1 MNIGRIKAIAGK
13 ELKDA
18 LRDRRTILAMI
29 VIPIIVLPVLMFLP
43 AFLASPERN
52 PVRLAV
58 IQSDNTSDDFL
69 ASLSSDQ
76 IHIVRVGP
84 EENMTKLIQNG
95 DYELGMVLPPDFS
108 RILEGPDQTA
118 TITIFVDE
126 SSARGTIALS
136 LAQEA
141 VAKYANKIVSERLA
155 KTGLPPKVLTPIET
169 ELRPVTVTGMGAVF
183 LAILLPLFLGIY
195 AVTGAMYFI
204 MDTTAGEKERKTLE
218 ALLTM
223 PATRTEI
230 VLGKFLIAVL
240 IALLSSALA
249 IFGMTVGAV
258 FLLGAIG
265 GSSSTAPGLS
275 ISGANLLL
283 IGLAT
288 LVLAMTSAS
297 LEMMISIFARSFK
310 EAQNFLSPLSIVVV
324 VPAIAMQ
331 YMGEQTLRAFT
342 VAPIFNAM
350 LIIRDALLNRVTF
363 ANLALEFSSAFV
375 YMVIALAIAIKI
387 FSSEKAM
394 VRY

>member
-1 MNIGRIKAIAGK
+1 MNFGRITTIAGK

-52 PVRLAV
+52 PVQIAV

-69 ASLSSDQ
+69 ASLASDQ
-76 IHIVRVGP
+76 IHVVRIGR
-84 EENMTKLIQNG
+84 EQNMTKLIQNG

-108 RILEGPDQTA
+108 RILEGPDQRA
-118 TITIFVDE
+118 TITVFVDQ

-136 LAQEA
+136 LVQEEIT
-141 VAKYANKIVSERLA
+141 KYSDKIVSERLA
-155 KTGLPPKVLTPIET
+155 KTGLPPEALTPIET
-169 ELRPVTVTGMGAVF
+169 DLRSVTVTGTGALF
-183 LAILLPLFLGIY
+183 LAMLLPLFLGIY

-223 PATRTEI
+223 PVTRTEI
-230 VLGKFLIAVL
+230 VVGKFLIAVL
-240 IALLSSALA
+240 IALVSSVLA
-249 IFGMTVGAV
+249 IIGMTSGVLV
-258 FLLGAIG
+258 FSGAIG
-265 GSSSTAPGLS
+265 EASAPGLS
-275 ISGANLLL
+275 ISVSNLLL

-310 EAQNFLSPLSIVVV
+310 EAQNFLSPLSIIVA

-331 YMGEQTLRAFT
+331 YMNEQTLRSFA

-350 LIIRDALLNRVTF
+350 LIIRDALLNRASATSV
-363 ANLALEFSSAFV
+363 ALEFLSAFV
-375 YMVIALAIAIKI
+375 YMIIALAIAIKI
-387 FSSEKAM
+387 FNSEKAM

>member
-1 MNIGRIKAIAGK
+1 VNFGRIRAIAAK

-52 PVRLAV
+52 PVRIAV

-69 ASLSSDQ
+69 ASLASNQ
-76 IHIVRVGP
+76 IHIVRIGRD
-84 EENMTKLIQNG
+84 ENITKLIQNG
-95 DYELGMVLPPDFS
+95 DYELGMALPHDFS
-108 RILEGPDQTA
+108 RILEAPDQIA
-118 TITIFVDE
+118 TITIFVDQ

-136 LAQEA
+136 LVQDAIT
-141 VAKYANKIVSERLA
+141 KYTNRIVSERLA
-155 KTGLPPKVLTPIET
+155 KTGLPPEALTPIQT
-169 ELRPVTVTGMGAVF
+169 DVHAVTVTGAGAIF
-183 LAILLPLFLGIY
+183 LAILLPMFLGIY

-240 IALLSSALA
+240 IALVSALLAILGMGGGIIFLSGAVGESSAPSLS
-249 IFGMTVGAV
+249 V
-258 FLLGAIG
+258 
-265 GSSSTAPGLS
+265 STP
-275 ISGANLLL
+275 NLFL

-310 EAQNFLSPLSIVVV
+310 EAQNLLSPLTIVVV

-331 YMGEQTLRAFT
+331 YMSEQTLRSFA

-350 LIIRDALLNRVTF
+350 LIIRDALLNRGSSTSVV
-363 ANLALEFSSAFV
+363 LEFASAFV
-375 YMVIALAIAIKI
+375 YMIIALAIAIKI
-387 FSSEKAM
+387 FNSEKAM

>member
-1 MNIGRIKAIAGK
+1 MNLGRIRAIAAK

-52 PVRLAV
+52 PVRIAV

-69 ASLSSDQ
+69 ASLASNQ
-76 IHIVRVGP
+76 IHIVRIGRD
-84 EENMTKLIQNG
+84 ENITKLIQNG
-95 DYELGMVLPPDFS
+95 DYELGMALPPDFS

-118 TITIFVDE
+118 TITVFVDQ

-136 LAQEA
+136 LVQDAIT
-141 VAKYANKIVSERLA
+141 KYTNKIVSERLA
-155 KTGLPPKVLTPIET
+155 KTGLPPEALTPIQT
-169 ELRPVTVTGMGAVF
+169 DVHAVTVTGAGAIF

-240 IALLSSALA
+240 IALVSALLAILGMGGGVMLLSGAVGESSAPSLS
-249 IFGMTVGAV
+249 V
-258 FLLGAIG
+258 
-265 GSSSTAPGLS
+265 STP
-275 ISGANLLL
+275 NLFL

-310 EAQNFLSPLSIVVV
+310 EAQNLLSPLTIVVV

-331 YMGEQTLRAFT
+331 YMSEQTLRSFA

-350 LIIRDALLNRVTF
+350 LIIRDALLNRVSSTSVV
-363 ANLALEFSSAFV
+363 LEFASAFV
-375 YMVIALAIAIKI
+375 YMIIALTIAIKI
-387 FSSEKAM
+387 FNSEKAM

>member
-1 MNIGRIKAIAGK
+1 
-13 ELKDA
+13 
-18 LRDRRTILAMI
+18 MI

-52 PVRLAV
+52 PVRIAV
-58 IQSDNTSDDFL
+58 IQSDSTSDDFL

-76 IHIVRVGP
+76 IHVVRIGRG
-84 EENMTKLIQNG
+84 ENMTKLIQNG

-108 RILEGPDQTA
+108 RILEGPDQRA
-118 TITIFVDE
+118 TITVFVDQ

-136 LAQEA
+136 LVQEEIT
-141 VAKYANKIVSERLA
+141 KYSDKIVSERLA
-155 KTGLPPKVLTPIET
+155 KTGLPPEALTPIET
-169 ELRPVTVTGMGAVF
+169 DLRSVTVTGTGALF

-230 VLGKFLIAVL
+230 VVGKFLIAVL
-240 IALLSSALA
+240 IALVSSVLA
-249 IFGMTVGAV
+249 ILGMTAGVVV
-258 FLLGAIG
+258 FSGAIG
-265 GSSSTAPGLS
+265 EASAPGLS
-275 ISGANLLL
+275 ISVGNLLL

-331 YMGEQTLRAFT
+331 YMSEQTLRSFA

-350 LIIRDALLNRVTF
+350 LIIRDALLNRASATSVT
-363 ANLALEFSSAFV
+363 LEFLSAFV

-387 FSSEKAM
+387 FNSEKAM

>member
-1 MNIGRIKAIAGK
+1 MNLGRIAAIAGK

-52 PVRLAV
+52 PVRMAV

-69 ASLSSDQ
+69 AGLASDQ
-76 IHIVRVGP
+76 IHIVRIERV
-84 EENMTKLIQNG
+84 ENMTKLIQNG
-95 DYELGMVLPPDFS
+95 DYELGIVLPPDFS
-108 RILEGPDQTA
+108 RILEGPDQRA
-118 TITIFVDE
+118 TITIFVDQ
-126 SSARGTIALS
+126 SSTRGTIALA
-136 LAQEA
+136 LVQDAIT
-141 VAKYANKIVSERLA
+141 KYANKIVAERLA
-155 KTGLPPKVLTPIET
+155 KTGLPPEALTPIET
-169 ELRPVTVTGMGAVF
+169 DLRSVTVTGTGALF

-240 IALLSSALA
+240 IALLSSVLA
-249 IFGMTVGAV
+249 ILGMIAGV
-258 FLLGAIG
+258 FFFSGAIG
-265 GSSSTAPGLS
+265 ESSAPSLS
-275 ISGANLLL
+275 ISTGNLVL

-324 VPAIAMQ
+324 VPALAMQ
-331 YMGEQTLRAFT
+331 YMSEQTLRSFAI
-342 VAPIFNAM
+342 APIFNAM
-350 LIIRDALLNRVTF
+350 LIIRDALLNRASTTS
-363 ANLALEFSSAFV
+363 LALEFLSAFV
-375 YMVIALAIAIKI
+375 YMAIALAVAIKI
-387 FSSEKAM
+387 FKSEKAM

>member
-1 MNIGRIKAIAGK
+1 MNLGRIIAIAGK

-29 VIPIIVLPVLMFLP
+29 VIPIIVLPILMFLP

-52 PVRLAV
+52 PVRMAV
-58 IQSDNTSDDFL
+58 IQGDNTSDDFL
-69 ASLSSDQ
+69 ADLASNQ
-76 IHIVRVGP
+76 IHIVRIGRG
-84 EENMTKLIQNG
+84 ENMTKLIQNG
-95 DYELGMVLPPDFS
+95 DYELGVVLPPDFS
-108 RILEGPDQTA
+108 RILEGPDQRA
-118 TITIFVDE
+118 TITIFVDQ
-126 SSARGTIALS
+126 SSTRGTIALA
-136 LAQEA
+136 LVQDAI
-141 VAKYANKIVSERLA
+141 AKYANKIVAERLA
-155 KTGLPPKVLTPIET
+155 KTGLPPEALTPIET
-169 ELRPVTVTGMGAVF
+169 DLRSVTVTGTGALF

-240 IALLSSALA
+240 IALLSSVLA
-249 IFGMTVGAV
+249 ILGMLAGVL
-258 FLLGAIG
+258 FFSGAIG
-265 GSSSTAPGLS
+265 ESSALGLS
-275 ISGANLLL
+275 ISMGNLLL

-331 YMGEQTLRAFT
+331 YMSEQTLRAFAI
-342 VAPIFNAM
+342 APIFNAM
-350 LIIRDALLNRVTF
+350 LIIRDALLSRTS
-363 ANLALEFSSAFV
+363 AMSLTLEFLSAFV
-375 YMVIALAIAIKI
+375 YMVIALAVAIKI
-387 FSSEKAM
+387 FNSEKAM

>member
-1 MNIGRIKAIAGK
+1 MNFARIITISGK

-18 LRDRRTILAMI
+18 LRDRRTMLAMI
-29 VIPIIVLPVLMFLP
+29 IIPIIVLPALMFLP

-52 PVRLAV
+52 PVRIAV
-58 IQSDNTSDDFL
+58 IQSDSTSDDFL
-69 ASLSSDQ
+69 AGLASDQ
-76 IHIVRVGP
+76 IHIVRIGI

-108 RILEGPDQTA
+108 RILQGPDQRA
-118 TITIFVDE
+118 TITVYVDQ

-136 LAQEA
+136 LVQQEIQ
-141 VAKYANKIVSERLA
+141 KYADKIVSERVT
-155 KTGLPPKVLTPIET
+155 KIGLPPEALTPIET
-169 ELRPVTVTGMGAVF
+169 DVRAVTVTGTGALL

-223 PATRTEI
+223 PVTRTEI
-230 VLGKFLIAVL
+230 VVGKFLIAVL
-240 IALLSSALA
+240 IALVSSALA
-249 IFGMTVGAV
+249 ILGMTAGVLV
-258 FLLGAIG
+258 FSSAIG
-265 GSSSTAPGLS
+265 ESSTLGLS
-275 ISGANLLL
+275 ISVGNLLL

-297 LEMMISIFARSFK
+297 LEMVISIFARSFK

-331 YMGEQTLRAFT
+331 YMSEQTLRSLAI
-342 VAPIFNAM
+342 APIFNAM
-350 LIIRDALLNRVTF
+350 LIIRDALLNRASATSVT
-363 ANLALEFSSAFV
+363 LEFLSAFV
-375 YMVIALAIAIKI
+375 YMVIALSVAIKI
-387 FSSEKAM
+387 FNSEKAM

>member
-1 MNIGRIKAIAGK
+1 MNFGRVRAIAGK

-18 LRDRRTILAMI
+18 FRDRRTILAMI

-52 PVRLAV
+52 PVRVAV
-58 IQSDNTSDDFL
+58 IQSDNSSDDFL
-69 ASLSSDQ
+69 ASLASDQ
-76 IHIVRVGP
+76 IHIVRIGR

-95 DYELGMVLPPDFS
+95 DYELGMALPPDFS
-108 RILEGPDQTA
+108 RILEGPDQRA
-118 TITIFVDE
+118 TITVFVDQ

-136 LAQEA
+136 LVQDAIT
-141 VAKYANKIVSERLA
+141 KYANRIVSERLA
-155 KTGLPPKVLTPIET
+155 RTGLPPEALDPIQT
-169 ELRPVTVTGMGAVF
+169 DVRAVTVTGAGAVF

-249 IFGMTVGAV
+249 ILGMTAGVV
-258 FLLGAIG
+258 LLSGAIG
-265 GSSSTAPGLS
+265 ESSTPSLS
-275 ISGANLLL
+275 ISTGNLLL
-283 IGLAT
+283 ISLAT

-297 LEMMISIFARSFK
+297 LEIMISIFARSFK
-310 EAQNFLSPLSIVVV
+310 EAQNLLSPLTIVVV

-331 YMGEQTLRAFT
+331 YMSDQMLRSFA

-350 LIIRDALLNRVTF
+350 LIIRDALLNRATP
-363 ANLALEFSSAFV
+363 ANVVLEFASACL
-375 YMVIALAIAIKI
+375 YMFIALAIAIKI
-387 FSSEKAM
+387 FNSEKAM

>member
-1 MNIGRIKAIAGK
+1 MDFGRIRAIAAK

-52 PVRLAV
+52 PVRIAV

-69 ASLSSDQ
+69 ASLASNQ
-76 IHIVRVGP
+76 IHIIRIGRD
-84 EENMTKLIQNG
+84 ENITKLIQNG
-95 DYELGMVLPPDFS
+95 DYELGMALPRDFS

-118 TITIFVDE
+118 TITVFVDQ
-126 SSARGTIALS
+126 SSARGTIALG
-136 LAQEA
+136 LVQDAIT
-141 VAKYANKIVSERLA
+141 KYTNTIVSERLA
-155 KTGLPPKVLTPIET
+155 KTGLPPEALTPIQT
-169 ELRPVTVTGMGAVF
+169 DVHAVTVTGAGAIF

-240 IALLSSALA
+240 IALVSALLAILGMGGGVMLLSGAVGESSAPSLS
-249 IFGMTVGAV
+249 V
-258 FLLGAIG
+258 
-265 GSSSTAPGLS
+265 STP
-275 ISGANLLL
+275 NLFL

-310 EAQNFLSPLSIVVV
+310 EAQNLLSPLTMVVV

-331 YMGEQTLRAFT
+331 YMSDQALRSFMF
-342 VAPIFNAM
+342 APIFNAM
-350 LIIRDALLNRVTF
+350 LIIRDALLNRVSPT
-363 ANLALEFSSAFV
+363 NVVLEFASACV
-375 YMVIALAIAIKI
+375 YMFIALAIAIKI
-387 FSSEKAM
+387 FNSEKAM

>member
-1 MNIGRIKAIAGK
+1 MDLGRIAAIAGK

-52 PVRLAV
+52 PVRIAV
-58 IQSDNTSDDFL
+58 IQSDNSSDDFL
-69 ASLSSDQ
+69 ADLASSQ
-76 IHIVRVGP
+76 IHLVRIGRQ
-84 EENMTKLIQNG
+84 ENMTRLIQNG
-95 DYELGMVLPPDFS
+95 DYEIGMVLPPDFS
-108 RILEGPDQTA
+108 RILEGPDRRA
-118 TITIFVDE
+118 TITVYVDQ
-126 SSARGTIALS
+126 SSVRGTIALA
-136 LAQEA
+136 LVQDAITQ
-141 VAKYANKIVSERLA
+141 YANKIVAERLA
-155 KTGLPPKVLTPIET
+155 KTGLPPEALTPIET
-169 ELRPVTVTGMGAVF
+169 DLRSVTVTGTGALF

-223 PATRTEI
+223 PVTRTEI

-240 IALLSSALA
+240 IALLSSVLA
-249 IFGMTVGAV
+249 ILGMIAGVVV
-258 FLLGAIG
+258 FSGTIG
-265 GSSSTAPGLS
+265 ESSAPSLS
-275 ISGANLLL
+275 ISAGNLFL
-283 IGLAT
+283 IGSAT

-297 LEMMISIFARSFK
+297 LEMVISIFARSFK

-331 YMGEQTLRAFT
+331 YMSEQTLRLFA

-350 LIIRDALLNRVTF
+350 LIIRDALLNRASAT
-363 ANLALEFSSAFV
+363 NLALEFLSAFI
-375 YMVIALAIAIKI
+375 YMAIALAVAIKI
-387 FSSEKAM
+387 FNSEKAM

>member
-1 MNIGRIKAIAGK
+1 MNFGRIAAIAGK

-43 AFLASPERN
+43 AFLASPQRN
-52 PVRLAV
+52 PVRIAV
-58 IQSDNTSDDFL
+58 IQSDNTSDEFL
-69 ASLSSDQ
+69 ADLASRQ
-76 IHIVRVGP
+76 INIVKIGRT
-84 EENMTKLIQNG
+84 ENMTRLIQNG
-95 DYELGMVLPPDFS
+95 DYELGMVLPTDFS
-108 RILEGPDQTA
+108 RILAGPEQRA
-118 TITIFVDE
+118 TITIFVDQ
-126 SSARGTIALS
+126 SSTRGTIALA
-136 LAQEA
+136 LVQEA
-141 VAKYANKIVSERLA
+141 ITKYADKIVADRLA
-155 KTGLPPKVLTPIET
+155 KTGLPPETLTPIET
-169 ELRPVTVTGMGAVF
+169 DLRSVTVTGTGALF

-240 IALLSSALA
+240 ISLLSSVLA
-249 IFGMTVGAV
+249 ILGMTAGVV
-258 FLLGAIG
+258 LFSGAIG
-265 GSSSTAPGLS
+265 ESSAPSLS
-275 ISGANLLL
+275 ISAGNLAL

-324 VPAIAMQ
+324 VPALAMQ
-331 YMGEQTLRAFT
+331 YMSEQTLRSFAI
-342 VAPIFNAM
+342 APIFNAM
-350 LIIRDALLNRVTF
+350 LIIRDALLNRVSATS
-363 ANLALEFSSAFV
+363 LTLEFMSAFF
-375 YMVIALAIAIKI
+375 YMAIALAVAIKI
-387 FSSEKAM
+387 FNSEKAM

>member
-1 MNIGRIKAIAGK
+1 VNFGRIRAIAAK

-52 PVRLAV
+52 PVRIAV
-58 IQSDNTSDDFL
+58 IQTDNTSDDFL
-69 ASLSSDQ
+69 ASLASNQ
-76 IHIVRVGP
+76 IHIVRIGRD
-84 EENMTKLIQNG
+84 ENITKLIQNG
-95 DYELGMVLPPDFS
+95 NYELGLALPPDFS
-108 RILEGPDQTA
+108 RILEAPDQIA
-118 TITIFVDE
+118 TITIFVDQ

-136 LAQEA
+136 LVQDAIT
-141 VAKYANKIVSERLA
+141 KYTNKIVSERLT
-155 KTGLPPKVLTPIET
+155 KTGLPPEALTPIRT
-169 ELRPVTVTGMGAVF
+169 DVHAVTVTGAGAIF

-240 IALLSSALA
+240 IALVSALLA
-249 IFGMTVGAV
+249 ILGMGGGVMLLSGAV
-258 FLLGAIG
+258 GE
-265 GSSSTAPGLS
+265 SSAPGLS
-275 ISGANLLL
+275 VSTPNLFL

-310 EAQNFLSPLSIVVV
+310 EAQNLLSPLTIVVV

-331 YMGEQTLRAFT
+331 YMSEQTLRSFA

-350 LIIRDALLNRVTF
+350 LIIRDALLNRVSSTSVV
-363 ANLALEFSSAFV
+363 LEFASAFV
-375 YMVIALAIAIKI
+375 YMIIALAIAIKI
-387 FSSEKAM
+387 FNSEKAM

>member
-1 MNIGRIKAIAGK
+1 MNFSRIVTISGK

-18 LRDRRTILAMI
+18 LRDRRTILAMV

-52 PVRLAV
+52 PVRIAV

-69 ASLSSDQ
+69 AGLASDQ
-76 IHIVRVGP
+76 IHTIRIGRA
-84 EENMTKLIQNG
+84 ENMTKLIQNG
-95 DYELGMVLPPDFS
+95 DYELGVVLPPNFS
-108 RILEGPDQTA
+108 RILEGPDQRA
-118 TITIFVDE
+118 TITVFVDQ

-136 LAQEA
+136 LVQGEIT
-141 VAKYANKIVSERLA
+141 KYSDKIISERVA
-155 KTGLPPKVLTPIET
+155 KTGLPPEALTPIET
-169 ELRPVTVTGMGAVF
+169 DVRAVTVTGTGALL

-195 AVTGAMYFI
+195 AVTGAMYFV

-223 PATRTEI
+223 PVTRTEI
-230 VLGKFLIAVL
+230 VIGKFMIAVL
-240 IALLSSALA
+240 IALISSVLAILGMTAGVIVFSGAIGESSAL
-249 IFGMTVGAV
+249 
-258 FLLGAIG
+258 
-265 GSSSTAPGLS
+265 GLS
-275 ISGANLLL
+275 ISVGNLLL

-297 LEMMISIFARSFK
+297 LEMLISIFARSFK

-331 YMGEQTLRAFT
+331 YMSEQTLRSFA

-350 LIIRDALLNRVTF
+350 LIIRDALLNRASATNVT
-363 ANLALEFSSAFV
+363 LEFLSAFV

-387 FSSEKAM
+387 FNSEKAM

>member
-1 MNIGRIKAIAGK
+1 MMNVGRVRAIAAK

-43 AFLASPERN
+43 VFLASPERN
-52 PVRLAV
+52 PVRIAV
-58 IQSDNTSDDFL
+58 IQSDDTSADFVAAL
-69 ASLSSDQ
+69 ASDQ
-76 IHIVRVGP
+76 IRVVRIGR
-84 EENMTKLIQNG
+84 EENMTRLIQNG
-95 DYELGMVLPPDFS
+95 DYELGMILPPDFS
-108 RILEGPDQTA
+108 RIFEGPDETT
-118 TITIFVDE
+118 TITIFVDQ

-136 LAQEA
+136 LVQDEIT
-141 VAKYANKIVSERLA
+141 KYADKVVSERLA
-155 KTGLPPKVLTPIET
+155 RTGLPPKVLTPIET
-169 ELRPVTVTGMGAVF
+169 DVRAVSVTGAGAIF

-240 IALLSSALA
+240 IALVSASLA
-249 IFGMTVGAV
+249 ILGMMGGTM
-258 FLLGAIG
+258 FLLGAVG
-265 GSSSTAPGLS
+265 ESSAPGLS
-275 ISGANLLL
+275 ISASNLFL

-297 LEMMISIFARSFK
+297 IEMVISIFARSFK
-310 EAQNFLSPLSIVVV
+310 EAQNLLSPLTIVVV

-331 YMGEQTLRAFT
+331 YMSEQALRFFA

-350 LIIRDALLNRVTF
+350 LIIRDALLNRASPASVV
-363 ANLALEFSSAFV
+363 LEFASAIV
-375 YMVIALAIAIKI
+375 YMLIALAIAIKI
-387 FSSEKAM
+387 FNSEKAM

>member
-1 MNIGRIKAIAGK
+1 MNLERIAAIAEK

-52 PVRLAV
+52 PVRIAV
-58 IQSDNTSDDFL
+58 IQSDNSSDDFL
-69 ASLSSDQ
+69 ADLASNQ
-76 IHIVRVGP
+76 IDLVRIGHQ
-84 EENMTKLIQNG
+84 ENLTRLIQNG

-108 RILEGPDQTA
+108 RILEGPDRRA
-118 TITIFVDE
+118 TITIYVDQ
-126 SSARGTIALS
+126 SSVRGTIALA
-136 LAQEA
+136 LVQDAITQ
-141 VAKYANKIVSERLA
+141 YANKIVAERLA
-155 KTGLPPKVLTPIET
+155 KTGLPPEALTPIET
-169 ELRPVTVTGMGAVF
+169 DLRSVTVTGTGALF

-223 PATRTEI
+223 PVTRTEI

-240 IALLSSALA
+240 IALLSSVLA
-249 IFGMTVGAV
+249 ILGMIAGVV
-258 FLLGAIG
+258 FFSGTIG
-265 GSSSTAPGLS
+265 ESSAPSFS
-275 ISGANLLL
+275 ISAGNLFL

-297 LEMMISIFARSFK
+297 LEMVISIFARSFK

-331 YMGEQTLRAFT
+331 YMSEQTLRLFA

-350 LIIRDALLNRVTF
+350 LIIRDALLNRASAT
-363 ANLALEFSSAFV
+363 NLALEFLSAFI
-375 YMVIALAIAIKI
+375 YMAIALAVAIKI
-387 FSSEKAM
+387 FNSEKAM

>member
-1 MNIGRIKAIAGK
+1 MNVGRITAIAAK

-29 VIPIIVLPVLMFLP
+29 VIPILVLPVLMFLP
-43 AFLASPERN
+43 AFLASPQRN
-52 PVRLAV
+52 PVSVAV
-58 IQSDNTSDDFL
+58 IQADSTSDDFVASL
-69 ASLSSDQ
+69 ASDQ
-76 IHIVRVGP
+76 VHIVKIGR
-84 EENMTKLIQNG
+84 EENMTKLIQSG

-108 RILEGPDQTA
+108 QVLQGPDQIA
-118 TITIFVDE
+118 RITIFVDE
-126 SSARGTIALS
+126 SSTRGTIALS
-136 LAQEA
+136 LIQEA
-141 VAKYANKIVSERLA
+141 ITSYTNKIVSERLSKA
-155 KTGLPPKVLTPIET
+155 GLPPKVLTPIET
-169 ELRPVTVTGMGAVF
+169 DIHSVSVTSAGALF
-183 LAILLPLFLGIY
+183 LAILLPMFLGIY

-240 IALLSSALA
+240 IALISAVLA
-249 IFGMTVGAV
+249 ILGMTFGTTL
-258 FLLGAIG
+258 LLGAIG
-265 GSSSTAPGLS
+265 GTSGLGLT
-275 ISGANLLL
+275 ISAANLLL

-310 EAQNFLSPLSIVVV
+310 EAQNLLSPLTIVIV

-331 YMGEQTLRAFT
+331 YLGEQALRSFAI
-342 VAPIFNAM
+342 APIFNTM
-350 LIIRDALLNRVTF
+350 LIIRDALLNRVSIPG
-363 ANLALEFSSAFV
+363 LAIEFGSAFI
-375 YMVIALAIAIKI
+375 YMAIALAIAIQI
-387 FSSEKAM
+387 FKSEKAM